1 MAEIGILA
9 KVTFKTPSISIMIYS
24 DSYHFWTVYCINN
37 HSQHSNNIFNEIYT
51 FSTFSSSIHQ
61 FQVFHISHFNL
72 FDFRTRKCEK
82 LCYYIFIDFL
92 FFRKEVV
99 AFAVSAYIL
108 VNDKD
113 KLLSVLQKF
122 LKYCSSV
129 LISELLWLLNFKVQ
143 LILSWILYFKV

>member
-72 FDFRTRKCEK
+72 FDFRTKKCEK

-92 FFRKEVV
+92 FFRKKVV
-99 AFAVSAYIL
+99 AFAVCSPKIFKILFFCYDIWIIMIVEFQSSAHF
-108 VNDKD
+108 
-113 KLLSVLQKF
+113 KLNSLFQCLDHSK
-122 LKYCSSV
+122 
-129 LISELLWLLNFKVQ
+129 
-143 LILSWILYFKV
+143 